1 MRYPRWLAMAATV
14 AVVAVPT
21 APVQAHHGQRVT
33 LVIGD
38 SITYRSSPQLRELRP
53 NFVIQGVP
61 GSNANSLTSRLK
73 AYLDHHRAPDRL
85 VVALGSNGFHTT
97 EATYQR
103 AVDLLPRSTVVGL
116 VTAWRN
122 PAIWGRARS
131 MIVWHNTQYMFDV
144 ARTRPHTCTIGWR
157 RTVVAN
163 PRLLVDGLHP
173 TVPRGERVW
182 AHTVVRGIRG
192 CH

>member
-1 MRYPRWLAMAATV
+1 MRFLGRVAM
-14 AVVAVPT
+14 VVLVGALAVPT
-21 APVQAHHGQRVT
+21 PVQAGHTRRVT

-38 SITYRSSPQLRELRP
+38 SITYRSTPQLREIRP
-53 NFVIQGVP
+53 SFVIQGVP
-61 GSNANSLTSRLK
+61 GSNANSLESRLQ
-73 AYLDHHRAPDRL
+73 AYLDQHRAPDRV

-97 EATYQR
+97 ESSYWR
-103 AVDLLPRSTVVGL
+103 AVKLLPSSTVVGL

-131 MIVWHNTQYMFDV
+131 MIVWHNTQFMFDV
-144 ARTRPHTCTIGWR
+144 AHTRPNTCTIGWR
-157 RTVVAN
+157 RVVVAN

-182 AHTVVRGIRG
+182 ARTVVRGIRG